1 MLFENSNLIYNAKLN
16 KTCYKENSNTI
27 ILRIKML
34 TQEDVLNAL
43 KTIIYPNFE
52 KDIVSFGFV
61 KNIALHDNQLGL
73 LIEIPSSS
81 EETSAILR
89 ENISKAMQEKGV
101 KALNLD
107 IKTPPKPQTPKPT
120 TKNLAKNIKHVVM
133 ISSGKGGVGKS
144 TTSVNLSIALAN
156 LNQKVGLLDA
166 DVYGPNIPRMMGLQN
181 ADVIMD
187 PSRKKLIPLKAFGVS
202 VMSMGLLYDEG
213 QSLIWRGPMLMR
225 AIEQMLSDIIWGDL
239 DVLVVDMP
247 PGTGDAQLTLAQAVP
262 LSAGITVT
270 TPQIVSLDDAKRSLD
285 MFKKL
290 HIPIAGIVE
299 NMGSFV
305 CEHCKKESEI
315 FGSNSMSGLLEAYH
329 TQILAK
335 LPLEPKVRLG
345 GDRGEP
351 IVISHP
357 TSVSAKIFEKMAKD
371 LSAFL
376 DKVEKE
382 KLADNKDIQP
392 TQTHACSH

>member
-1 MLFENSNLIYNAKLN
+1 
-16 KTCYKENSNTI
+16 
-27 ILRIKML
+27 ML

-61 KNIALHDNQLGL
+61 KNITLHDDQLGL

-107 IKTPPKPQTPKPT
+107 IKTPPKPQAPKPT

-187 PSRKKLIPLKAFGVS
+187 PSGKKLIPLKAFGVS

-315 FGSNSMSGLLEAYH
+315 FGSNSMNELLEAYH

-357 TSVSAKIFEKMAKD
+357 NSVSAKIFEKMAQD

-376 DKVEKE
+376 ERVKKE